1 MRNNIN
7 LLSALICTLAMLL
20 PVTVCAALNGHYH
33 GDLEGEAVT
42 ATFED
47 QASGVSGTLTI
58 GETQY
63 ILQVEKTGEDYQGTL
78 INLSKGY
85 GATLRI
91 QEQGE
96 TLKLDI
102 KAEGKPTQQL
112 ELLPD

>member
-1 MRNNIN
+1 MKPITT
-7 LLSALICTLAMLL
+7 LLYALTCSLALLL
-20 PVTVCAALNGHYH
+20 PTAACAALNGHYH
-33 GDLEGEAVT
+33 GNLDGKAVS

-63 ILQVEKTGEDYQGTL
+63 ILQVEKSGADYQGTL

-85 GATLRI
+85 GASLRI

-102 KAEGKPTQQL
+102 KAEGKPAQQL
-112 ELLPD
+112 ELQPD